1 MGADTRGGPG
11 AGPLPNPPTVPS
23 GGGLAVPSGDRPTDA
38 SGEGPTHSSGEGL
51 APAKGINQ
59 GVAPVTYGAGDRPP
73 RGDYGRAR
81 SDYTC
86 AQDWGRYSAAD
97 HDTYRRLHARQLEQ
111 LPGLACEEFIQ
122 AVRQLGAPERIPRF
136 DEVSERLLPA
146 TGWQIVGVPGL
157 IPEEAFFALL
167 AARKFP
173 VTDWIRQPEEF
184 DYVVEPDVFH
194 DLFGHVPLLFNP
206 VFADY
211 MQAYG
216 AGGLKAS
223 RLDACELLAR
233 LYWYTVEFGL
243 IATPQ
248 GLRAYGAGILSSA
261 GELRHSVRSAQPQRV
276 RFDLQR
282 LMRSRYKIDTY
293 QATYFVIESF
303 DELFKATAP
312 DFTPVYAAVRE
323 RIAQEGEVEAG
334 VVLAGGRR
342 YAAMPAVASDS
353 LPPA

>member
-1 MGADTRGGPG
+1 M
-11 AGPLPNPPTVPS
+11 
-23 GGGLAVPSGDRPTDA
+23 
-38 SGEGPTHSSGEGL
+38 
-51 APAKGINQ
+51 KGVNV
-59 GVAPVTYGAGDRPP
+59 GVAPVTYGTGDRPP

-86 AQDWGRYSAAD
+86 PQDWAKYSTAD
-97 HDTYRRLHARQLEQ
+97 HDTYRRLYTRQLQQ
-111 LPGLACEEFIQ
+111 LPGLACNEFIA
-122 AVRQLGAPERIPRF
+122 AVQQLGTPERIPHF
-136 DEVSERLLPA
+136 DSISEKLLKT

-167 AARKFP
+167 AQRKFP
-173 VTDWIRQPEEF
+173 VTDWIREPEEF

-206 VFADY
+206 TFADY

-216 AGGLKAS
+216 AGGMKAS

-243 IATPQ
+243 IDTPQ

-261 GELRHSVRSAQPQRV
+261 GELRHSVTSTAPRRV
-276 RFDLQR
+276 AFELQR
-282 LMRSRYKIDTY
+282 LMRSRYRIDTF
-293 QATYFVIESF
+293 QASYFVIDSF
-303 DELFKATAP
+303 QQLFDATAP

-323 RIAQEGEVEAG
+323 RIAHDGEIDAG
-334 VVLAGGRR
+334 VVLPGEREFTVG
-342 YAAMPAVASDS
+342 
-353 LPPA
+353 